1 MDKLDLLYDH
11 YKESNTLRLEAQG
24 RRNKNFIILCCLEA
38 VLLWILI
45 RPEIAF
51 SSLLTGISAALGTL
65 FELGNETIQTLVWT
79 LVVYMLIRYCQDTL
93 YVERQYKY
101 LGKIEKSISNEL
113 DVSVFDRESDNYLYE
128 FPMVLNF
135 IELFYKMLMPAIFFV
150 LNIVRIVQ
158 EWYAFDHIT
167 LVLLCDTVMLF
178 TASIIIWFYFFEIHS
193 KITTWCKKHIPLVD
207 KIAIGLRKV
216 LKEV

>member
-1 MDKLDLLYDH
+1 M
-11 YKESNTLRLEAQG
+11 
-24 RRNKNFIILCCLEA
+24 
-38 VLLWILI
+38 
-45 RPEIAF
+45 
-51 SSLLTGISAALGTL
+51 
-65 FELGNETIQTLVWT
+65 
-79 LVVYMLIRYCQDTL
+79 
-93 YVERQYKY
+93 
-101 LGKIEKSISNEL
+101 

-150 LNIVRIVQ
+150 INIVRIVQ

-207 KIAIGLRKV
+207 NIAIGLRKV